1 MNATDKTKNIIISC
15 INSKNTSNSSFM
27 IKQIKKYKKNAKTTA
42 TSIPMWSPTIVLTG
56 PDVA

>member
-1 MNATDKTKNIIISC
+1 MLQNYNFSC
-15 INSKNTSNSSFM
+15 INFKNMLNSSF
-27 IKQIKKYKKNAKTTA
+27 IAKKNKRIYKKNAKTTA

>member
-1 MNATDKTKNIIISC
+1 MYQFQRYVEFIIYEKN
-15 INSKNTSNSSFM
+15 K
-27 IKQIKKYKKNAKTTA
+27 IKKYEKYKKNAKTTA

>member
-1 MNATDKTKNIIISC
+1 MINMNSLEILA
-15 INSKNTSNSSFM
+15 
-27 IKQIKKYKKNAKTTA
+27 KKIAKTTA